1 MGGRV
6 PGPAGANNGGATS
19 KAASQQNGIA
29 PLRVIMF
36 PGGLITTAP
45 LLTPDDVEA
54 AARYVRDCARNT
66 GEQLDREIRV
76 QFEDAAIRIG
86 NIPAGFPRE
95 LLHRY
100 IFGNYDTLYLTPD
113 EFIAKV
119 DPFASVIEP
128 NKATN
133 GSGFTD
139 DLQRDLNKL
148 AATASSSAQ
157 VGFFGKYAIGAFH
170 GAHRTAGLGRM
181 TLMVNVYVTAS
192 SPTDWELLGTAMLK
206 AERWDFDW
214 EMSTLLKELWDGGVS
229 FDRQDLR
236 GRERRTALGS
246 SIPGHPFY
254 VAMTASVQVSQ
265 TAGDEWATF
274 FV

>member
-100 IFGNYDTLYLTPD
+100 I
-113 EFIAKV
+113 
-119 DPFASVIEP
+119 
-128 NKATN
+128 
-133 GSGFTD
+133 
-139 DLQRDLNKL
+139 
-148 AATASSSAQ
+148 
-157 VGFFGKYAIGAFH
+157 
-170 GAHRTAGLGRM
+170 
-181 TLMVNVYVTAS
+181 
-192 SPTDWELLGTAMLK
+192 
-206 AERWDFDW
+206 
-214 EMSTLLKELWDGGVS
+214 
-229 FDRQDLR
+229 
-236 GRERRTALGS
+236 
-246 SIPGHPFY
+246 
-254 VAMTASVQVSQ
+254 
-265 TAGDEWATF
+265 
-274 FV
+274 